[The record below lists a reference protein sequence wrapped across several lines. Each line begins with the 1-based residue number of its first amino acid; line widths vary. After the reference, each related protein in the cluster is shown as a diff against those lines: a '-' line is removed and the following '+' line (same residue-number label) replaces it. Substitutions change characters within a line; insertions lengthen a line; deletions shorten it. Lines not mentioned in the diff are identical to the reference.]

1 MIYTTFELNESVKK
15 EKIFK
20 DENYYFQINEI
31 ATRILS
37 DLSRPIVL
45 VNGPSGAGK
54 TTFTKNLAKIIR
66 LNGRNC
72 YYVSMDNY
80 FNSIDPKEFI
90 NKVPD
95 YEYPLRVDF
104 ELLNKHIGMMLNCQK
119 IYMPTFNF
127 ENSVRS
133 DKTIE
138 ITREKDAIV
147 IIEGIH
153 SFNDNYL
160 KCNNAFRVFV
170 DVADVVKNGENE
182 ISSRGIRLLR
192 RISRDFLS
200 RGRDFSQ
207 TISQFKNVSN
217 GEDLYIKPFLK
228 NVDFS
233 VNTFMLYELGCY
245 KNKLYENLKERN
257 CDELKTVLAVLSGI
271 DKVELDNIEKNS
283 PIKEFIQC

>member
-1 MIYTTFELNESVKK
+1 MIYTTFELNELVKK
-15 EKIFK
+15 ENIFK
-20 DENYYFQINEI
+20 DENYYFQINRI
-31 ATRILS
+31 ASHILS
-37 DLSRPIVL
+37 DSFKPIVL

-66 LNGRNC
+66 SSGRNC
-72 YYVSMDNY
+72 YYISMDNY
-80 FNSIDPKEFI
+80 FNSINPQDLI
-90 NKVPD
+90 NNVPD

-104 ELLNKHIGMMLNCQK
+104 ELLNKHIAMLLNCQK
-119 IYMPTFNF
+119 IDMPTFNF

-133 DKTIE
+133 DQTIE

-160 KCNNAFRVFV
+160 KCDNAFRVFI
-170 DVADVVKNGENE
+170 DVSDSVKNGPTG
-182 ISSRGIRLLR
+182 ISSREIRLLR

-217 GEDLYIKPFLK
+217 GEDLYIKPFLN

-233 VNTFMLYELGCY
+233 VNTFMPYELGCY
-245 KNKLYENLKERN
+245 KNTLYESLKEN
-257 CDELKTVLAVLSGI
+257 NSDELKTVLAVLSGI
-271 DKVELDNIEKNS
+271 DKIELDKIEKNS
-283 PIKEFIQC
+283 PIKEFI

>member
-1 MIYTTFELNESVKK
+1 MIYTTFELNELVKK
-15 EKIFK
+15 ENVFK

-31 ATRILS
+31 ASRILS
-37 DLSRPIVL
+37 DSLKPIVL

-66 LNGRNC
+66 ANGRNC

-80 FNSIDPKEFI
+80 FNSINPQEYI

-104 ELLNKHIGMMLNCQK
+104 NLLNKHIKMMLNCQK
-119 IYMPTFNF
+119 IDMPTFNF
-127 ENSVRS
+127 EKSVRS

-138 ITREKDAIV
+138 ITREKDDIV

-160 KCNNAFRVFV
+160 KCENAFRVYI
-170 DVADVVKNGENE
+170 DVADGVKKGENE
-182 ISSRGIRLLR
+182 ISSREIRLLR

-200 RGRDFSQ
+200 RGRGFSQ

-233 VNTFMLYELGCY
+233 VNTFMPYELGCY
-245 KNKLYENLKERN
+245 KNKLYENLKEN
-257 CDELKTVLAVLSGI
+257 NSDELKVVLAVLSEI
-271 DKVELDNIEKNS
+271 EKVELDKIEKNS